1 MGCQRDANYVQIAN
15 IENNKRSLRCWFLL
29 YCYTL
34 CVCMCASWK
43 DLCQWDAFAY
53 KSNKVSL
60 QRWIYTLGK
69 TQKTSWIKKKICTQ
83 KKKKRMTS
91 ISHCY
96 LNHKTL
102 LQRNSIV
109 TGTLYPGTMLCA
121 YRKYTWSQ
129 YADEDV
135 WTIRQ

>member
-1 MGCQRDANYVQIAN
+1 MN
-15 IENNKRSLRCWFLL
+15 
-29 YCYTL
+29 
-34 CVCMCASWK
+34 
-43 DLCQWDAFAY
+43 
-53 KSNKVSL
+53 
-60 QRWIYTLGK
+60 IYTRQNTK
-69 TQKTSWIKKKICTQ
+69 DFMNKKENMYTEE
-83 KKKKRMTS
+83 KKRMTS

-135 WTIRQ
+135 